1 MGGDNSVING
11 SYGGLFPVYQLAIQS
26 DGKIVANGGGLSTLR
41 EKSIAA
47 WFA

>member
-1 MGGDNSVING
+1 MGDNSVING

-26 DGKIVANGGGLSTLR
+26 DGKIVANGGLSTLR